1 MKALDSA
8 IESLD
13 QTIRGYDQ
21 ENCMDIENHIQSG
34 NLRE

>member
-21 ENCMDIENHIQSG
+21 ENFSWDLDQPNNRG
-34 NLRE
+34 L